1 MSTRCLITF
10 IPSKDSVVTF
20 NPNHLPKKNP
30 FEAFDGS
37 EKEGLQNVLKNR
49 RPVNFKAGVPH
60 TTYCH
65 WDGYVEGVGMTL
77 LEHFS
82 EEEKIANLVSVG
94 ACSSI
99 YGSVTPYISRGE
111 AFTAPRTDDPSKFAP
126 FSDCD
131 YIYRWSSDCGRS
143 LKFLGLMSQKKQLL
157 TLSLCPMPP
166 IVYSQKTR
174 KTTDL

>member
-94 ACSSI
+94 ECSSI
-99 YGSVTPYISRGE
+99 YGSVDPYISRGE

-131 YIYRWSSDCGRS
+131 YIYRWSSDCGWEVA
-143 LKFLGLMSQKKQLL
+143 KIPWFDEPKKATLEFEPLSDAANRVL
-157 TLSLCPMPP
+157 TE
-166 IVYSQKTR
+166 
-174 KTTDL
+174 DEENN

>member
-82 EEEKIANLVSVG
+82 EEEK
-94 ACSSI
+94 
-99 YGSVTPYISRGE
+99 SRTL
-111 AFTAPRTDDPSKFAP
+111 F
-126 FSDCD
+126 
-131 YIYRWSSDCGRS
+131 RWESAV
-143 LKFLGLMSQKKQLL
+143 LFMAQ
-157 TLSLCPMPP
+157 
-166 IVYSQKTR
+166 
-174 KTTDL
+174 